1 MRTGSN
7 LTALSIFVA
16 AILMTVRDSISW
28 MAAAGVLL
36 VCRIFE
42 VTVVRKEGREDVMQF
57 RKVSLLGLGALML
70 IAGMALAK
78 VTTDY
83 DHDANFSK
91 YRSFSWVMEPHTKN
105 PLMKDRIVEA
115 INQEL
120 RAKGLTLVENGGSL
134 DIAAHAATKEEKTL
148 QSFYDGFPG
157 WGWNSRFGGTTTVTV
172 DTYEVGTLVVDLFD
186 SSTKQVVWRGV
197 ATDTISDDPDK
208 NTKKL
213 HEDVAD
219 MFKKF
224 PPKGKED

>member
-16 AILMTVRDSISW
+16 AIIMTVRDSVTWIAG
-28 MAAAGVLL
+28 AAVLL
-36 VCRIFE
+36 VVRMCE
-42 VTVVRKEGREDVMQF
+42 VSVVRKEGREEVMQLK
-57 RKVSLLGLGALML
+57 KVSLLGLGMLML

-91 YRSFSWVMEPHTKN
+91 YQSFSWVREPRTKN

-120 RAKGLTLVENGGSL
+120 RAKGLRLVENGGSL
-134 DIAAHAATKEEKTL
+134 DVAAHTATKEEKTL

-186 SSTKQVVWRGV
+186 STTKQVVWRGV
-197 ATDTISDDPDK
+197 ATDTVSD
-208 NTKKL
+208 
-213 HEDVAD
+213 
-219 MFKKF
+219 
-224 PPKGKED
+224 